1 MGDEAQE
8 DEVESITGG
17 GIELSTVES
26 ITGMELSTVESITGA
41 QDSSVLEENS
51 LLREDSKDESSLTE
65 DSLDEFSTD
74 DPEIEAIKARVRE
87 TEEEAEKLKEMQKAA
102 EDTLL
107 MASPPSQ
114 TSLMTSP
121 GDRTDTDG
129 RSVYV
134 GNVDYSATATDLEQH
149 FHGCG
154 SVNRVTILCDKFTGN
169 PKGFAYVE
177 FTDKDSV
184 EVACQLSDSLFKGRQ
199 IKVTPKRT
207 NIPGLSTTNRFPRSR
222 GRGRGRGYYGGG
234 GGGYH
239 GYSPRPRGRGS
250 YRARRAQWYSPY

>member
-1 MGDEAQE
+1 MSAKEA
-8 DEVESITGG
+8 D
-17 GIELSTVES
+17 
-26 ITGMELSTVESITGA
+26 A
-41 QDSSVLEENS
+41 VL
-51 LLREDSKDESSLTE
+51 DQTPDTPVTPKDEEE
-65 DSLDEFSTD
+65 DSLLQEISEEPIDTNLLDGEE
-74 DPEIEAIKARVRE
+74 DPEIEAIKSRVRE
-87 TEEEAEKLKEMQKAA
+87 MEEEAEKLKEMQKAA
-102 EDTLL
+102 EEL
-107 MASPPSQ
+107 SPSAH
-114 TSLMTSP
+114 TAHSSIMTSP
-121 GDRTDTDG
+121 SALQAEKGETDN

-222 GRGRGRGYYGGG
+222 GRGRGRGFYGG

-239 GYSPRPRGRGS
+239 GGGYNPRGRGRGS
-250 YRARRAQWYSPY
+250 FRSRRAQWYTPY

>member
-1 MGDEAQE
+1 MSAEEA
-8 DEVESITGG
+8 D
-17 GIELSTVES
+17 
-26 ITGMELSTVESITGA
+26 A
-41 QDSSVLEENS
+41 VL
-51 LLREDSKDESSLTE
+51 DPTPDTPVTPKDEEE
-65 DSLDEFSTD
+65 DSLLQEISEEPIDTNLLDGEE
-74 DPEIEAIKARVRE
+74 DPEIEAIKSRVRE
-87 TEEEAEKLKEMQKAA
+87 MEEEAEKLKEMQKAA
-102 EDTLL
+102 EEL
-107 MASPPSQ
+107 SPSAH
-114 TSLMTSP
+114 TAHSSIMTSP
-121 GDRTDTDG
+121 SALQAEKGETDN

>member
-1 MGDEAQE
+1 MSSEEAE
-8 DEVESITGG
+8 AVPDPTLDPLLTPKKENDA
-17 GIELSTVES
+17 L
-26 ITGMELSTVESITGA
+26 
-41 QDSSVLEENS
+41 LEEEPIDTN
-51 LLREDSKDESSLTE
+51 LLDGEE
-65 DSLDEFSTD
+65 
-74 DPEIEAIKARVRE
+74 DPEIEAIKSRVRE
-87 TEEEAEKLKEMQKAA
+87 MEEEAEKLKEMQKAA
-102 EDTLL
+102 EELSPSAH
-107 MASPPSQ
+107 ASHS
-114 TSLMTSP
+114 SLVTSP
-121 GDRTDTDG
+121 STLHAEKGETDN

-154 SVNRVTILCDKFTGN
+154 SVNRVTILTDKFTGN

-222 GRGRGRGYYGGG
+222 GRGRGRGFYGG

-239 GYSPRPRGRGS
+239 GGYSPRPRGRGS